1 MLSNSLLCVL
11 YKHLIFRR
19 KYGVGES
26 SSSFT
31 REFKDREKEKGVNR
45 IRNHSTDKQQENPK
59 PIRRISWK
67 DQKSGDLKEKQ
78 EHRTSV
84 IEVSME
90 EKNNMKEINSQ
101 EEQNSNTEQ
110 GIKRNKEDKGKKQ
123 TKKKLE
129 TYSSSGSDSQDKS
142 KSGVIN

>member
-1 MLSNSLLCVL
+1 M
-11 YKHLIFRR
+11 R
-19 KYGVGES
+19 
-26 SSSFT
+26 
-31 REFKDREKEKGVNR
+31 DREKEKGANR
-45 IRNHSTDKQQENPK
+45 IREHLTDKTQENPK

-67 DQKSGDLKEKQ
+67 DQESGDSKERQ
-78 EHRTSV
+78 EHKTSV
-84 IEVSME
+84 VEAAME